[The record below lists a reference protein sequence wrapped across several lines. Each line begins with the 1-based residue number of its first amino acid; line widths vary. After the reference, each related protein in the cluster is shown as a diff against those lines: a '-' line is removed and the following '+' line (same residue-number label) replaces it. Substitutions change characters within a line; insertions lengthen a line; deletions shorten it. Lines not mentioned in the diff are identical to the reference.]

1 MQTTAVI
8 NQKGGVGKTTT
19 VMNLGAALG
28 LLGRRVL
35 LIDLDPQANLSA
47 HLGVFDS
54 APGAPTSYQVLVDE
68 VPLSESILPTAEENV
83 FLVPSTRDLAGAE
96 LELVSAMGR
105 ETRLKEAL
113 AALEKTAKP
122 AFDDILVD
130 CPPSLGLLSLNALAA
145 ADRVLVPLQAEFFG
159 LQGYARLMD
168 IITLVQRRLN
178 PRLVLGGIVACKV
191 DRRAR
196 ITNDVLDEVKK
207 WAGESF
213 FESMI
218 RPNVKLSEATSHGRS
233 VFRYA
238 AASNGAED
246 YLALAREFVQ
256 RASGVVVPEAPAAW
270 LKLVQDQKDNARATA
285 RAMKQAWR
293 EAVPVPDLEPE
304 VAKSQSER
312 ELEAPAAASVRSRR
326 ATQQPVTAA
335 AEKPAA
341 AGTKAEPRPA
351 SKSAAK
357 SAAKPTAA
365 ETAALQV
372 AAAAVKPAA
381 TVKPA
386 DGTGASE
393 ATPRKSPTVIRSAAR
408 RVPRSAKPEDPQP

>member
-1 MQTTAVI
+1 MFVAVPPCPRFAMQTTAVI

-54 APGAPTSYQVLVDE
+54 ALKSATSYEVLVEE
-68 VPLSESILPTAEENV
+68 VPLAKAILPTAETHV
-83 FLVPSTRDLAGAE
+83 SLVPSTRDLAGAE

-105 ETRLKEAL
+105 ETRLMEAI
-113 AALEKTAKP
+113 AALVKAAKP
-122 AFDDILVD
+122 AFDDILID

-178 PRLVLGGIVACKV
+178 PKLVLGGIVACKV
-191 DRRAR
+191 DKRAR
-196 ITNDVLDEVKK
+196 ITTDVLAEVKQ

-218 RPNVKLSEATSHGRS
+218 RPNVKLSEATSHGKS

-246 YLALAREFVQ
+246 YLALAREFLLRTAGVK
-256 RASGVVVPEAPAAW
+256 ASEQPAAW
-270 LKLVQDQKDNARATA
+270 LKLVQDQKDEARATA

-293 EAVPVPDLEPE
+293 EAIPVPDPPLEPTTPAPVE
-304 VAKSQSER
+304 PVQATPAPQPKSKAKPK
-312 ELEAPAAASVRSRR
+312 APQPKLSASATPAASVAPRESADSQAKQTAS
-326 ATQQPVTAA
+326 ATP
-335 AEKPAA
+335 EKPS
-341 AGTKAEPRPA
+341 
-351 SKSAAK
+351 SKS
-357 SAAKPTAA
+357 
-365 ETAALQV
+365 V
-372 AAAAVKPAA
+372 PA
-381 TVKPA
+381 
-386 DGTGASE
+386 
-393 ATPRKSPTVIRSAAR
+393 PRKSPTVIRTAAR
-408 RVPRSAKPEDPQP
+408 RVPTPSKAPESTS

>member
-54 APGAPTSYQVLVDE
+54 APGTPTSYQVLVDE
-68 VPLSESILPTAEENV
+68 VPLAASIQPTAEANV

-113 AALEKTAKP
+113 LALEKTAKP

-246 YLALAREFVQ
+246 YLALAREFLQ
-256 RASGVVVPEAPAAW
+256 RTSGITVPEAPAAW
-270 LKLVQDQKDNARATA
+270 LKLVQDQKDDARATA

-293 EAVPVPDLEPE
+293 EAIPVPDPEPE
-304 VAKSQSER
+304 AAK
-312 ELEAPAAASVRSRR
+312 LEAPRAEPEPAVRPRR
-326 ATQQPVTAA
+326 AAP
-335 AEKPAA
+335 KPAA
-341 AGTKAEPRPA
+341 AAPKVDAPAAPKKVAKPAPKAPPKPA
-351 SKSAAK
+351 
-357 SAAKPTAA
+357 AAKPDAA
-365 ETAALQV
+365 E
-372 AAAAVKPAA
+372 AAAASAKPAA
-381 TVKPA
+381 DVRLTDAPKGP
-386 DGTGASE
+386 DAS
-393 ATPRKSPTVIRSAAR
+393 PRKSPTVIRTAAR
-408 RVPRSAKPEDPQP
+408 RVPRVAKPEDLQP